1 MKHCK
6 NQLTMLITQYYCKTL
21 SNCILENDDLISGPL
36 TEVTHVFARLSLN
49 DLQSIHKRNADP
61 MPSLYFYSLCTQS

>member
-21 SNCILENDDLISGPL
+21 SNYILENDDFISGPL
-36 TEVTHVFARLSLN
+36 TKVIQT
-49 DLQSIHKRNADP
+49 
-61 MPSLYFYSLCTQS
+61 MTQNGVPWT